1 MSIVNLYHHNQQ
13 HQPVIIAASTKHISC
28 ARHSATFLFNLHNK
42 CRLTPLSLFFRG
54 RDSGWELRKFK
65 WLVQNHRANVLR
77 SGFHPRS
84 AGIQMQYFPQ
94 DNPTLLFHSGS
105 ILQEN
110 SGTLSPRVF
119 SDEAMESGLHVSA
132 SITDWLSANSRAFP
146 ALPSGSTSS
155 RAILWR
161 VAGAS

>member
-13 HQPVIIAASTKHISC
+13 HQPVIIAASTRHISC

-65 WLVQNHRANVLR
+65 WLIQNHRANVLR

-84 AGIQMQYFPQ
+84 AGTQMQYFPQ

-105 ILQEN
+105 SQLM
-110 SGTLSPRVF
+110 STGRVF
-119 SDEAMESGLHVSA
+119 STPVHRHSLEFFKLISSHSFFLERLLLGN
-132 SITDWLSANSRAFP
+132 WLLTPVLLATLDSV
-146 ALPSGSTSS
+146 LM
-155 RAILWR
+155 IL
-161 VAGAS
+161 SMKS